1 MKYRIAHVGAFDF
14 ENFGDL
20 LFTDVLKAQ
29 LEKRIDVEK
38 IVYFAPKAC
47 TMPNKNERVH
57 SITELEMFVKEN
69 KIDAIIVGGGDLV
82 HLRKILTYMPHIS
95 EEGWVTY
102 DVLYMWVIPS
112 LIAIRYGVPLL
123 WNAPGVPLH
132 FGSIDKE
139 IVSYLCNAVDYISV
153 RDEEAQK
160 ELGMAFTD
168 KEIYVVPDSVLS
180 VRNIIDIQK
189 TEEIFS
195 SLAINIERQKYVF
208 AQFNMATS
216 EDDFKDYAASL
227 KKIQKNM
234 GWKILIQPIGYACG
248 DQEII
253 EKFKAI
259 YQEDFIY
266 PTEHFTQYEILALIA
281 NAALYVGT
289 SLHGAIVSNSYG
301 VPNVVVN
308 SSHFNKIEGFIKML
322 GREETRVFKPKDIY
336 NAFRVA
342 LNMDSS
348 IIVAEKIEEIEEH
361 FDKLVEVLSLPT
373 TKEEITV
380 QGLADYIHD
389 SSLEIENLDR
399 KNKELSTEVEGLEKI
414 LNEKREIE
422 QKAAYY
428 EALYNAAINST
439 SWKCTKPLRALTSVI
454 RNRK

>member
-29 LEKRIDVEK
+29 LEKRLDVEK
-38 IVYFAPKAC
+38 IIYFAPKAC
-47 TMPNKNERVH
+47 KMPNRKEYVH
-57 SITELEMFVKEN
+57 SVTELERFVNEN
-69 KIDAIIVGGGDLV
+69 KVDAIIVGGGDLV
-82 HLRKILTYMPHIS
+82 HLRKILTYMPHVS

-102 DVLYMWVIPS
+102 EVLYMWVIPS
-112 LIAIRYGVPLL
+112 LLAIKYGIPLL

-160 ELGMAFTD
+160 ELEMAFLE
-168 KEIYVVPDSVLS
+168 KEINVIPDSVLS
-180 VRNIIDIQK
+180 IRNIIEKQK
-189 TEEIFS
+189 TEEIFGGL
-195 SLAINIERQKYVF
+195 SLDIERKQYVF
-208 AQFNMATS
+208 AQFNVATS
-216 EDDFKDYAASL
+216 ENDFIDYATSL
-227 KKIQKNM
+227 KKIQHET
-234 GWKILIQPIGYACG
+234 GWEILIQPIGYACG
-248 DQEII
+248 DQEVI
-253 EKFKAI
+253 EKFKAT
-259 YQEDFIY
+259 YQDDFIY
-266 PTEHFTQYEILALIA
+266 STEHHTQYEILALIA

-308 SSHFNKIEGFIKML
+308 SSHFNKIEGFVKML
-322 GREETRVFKPKDIY
+322 RREETRVFNPKDIY

-348 IIVAEKIEEIEEH
+348 IVVGEKIKKIEGH
-361 FDKLVEVLSLPT
+361 FDKLAEILSLPI

-380 QGLADYIHD
+380 QGIADYIHD

-399 KNKELSTEVEGLEKI
+399 KSKELSTEVERLGRV
-414 LNEKREIE
+414 LNEKREME
-422 QKAAYY
+422 QKADYF
-428 EALYNAAINST
+428 EALYNSAINST
-439 SWKCTKPLRALTSVI
+439 SWKFTKPLRALTSVI
-454 RNRK
+454 KNRK